1 MPCVETKIVINGDS
15 KPIFEIIKNMEAYP
29 SFMHDLVSVEILE
42 RGENTTVSH
51 WVSNVD
57 GRKIVWT
64 ERDTFYPEEMR
75 ITYCQTEGDLKKM
88 EGEWRLVPV
97 ELYGGQMT
105 RGSSYRHDFLLL
117 LKGSD
122 SELLTAYVPSI
133 NGGYDFSLEKAG
145 VTGRG
150 EQDRKSVV

>member
-15 KPIFEIIKNMEAYP
+15 KPIFEIIKNMEAYS

-97 ELYGGQMT
+97 SEGTEVSLLV
-105 RGSSYRHDFLLL
+105 DFEFGIPMIAGLLNPI
-117 LKGSD
+117 LKKKVREN
-122 SELLTAYVPSI
+122 SENMLTAVKAQI
-133 NGGYDFSLEKAG
+133 EK
-145 VTGRG
+145 
-150 EQDRKSVV
+150 

>member
-1 MPCVETKIVINGDS
+1 MPCVETKIVIKGDS

-88 EGEWRLVPV
+88 EGEWRLVK
-97 ELYGGQMT
+97 GQK
-105 RGSSYRHDFLLL
+105 F
-117 LKGSD
+117 
-122 SELLTAYVPSI
+122 PCW
-133 NGGYDFSLEKAG
+133 
-145 VTGRG
+145 
-150 EQDRKSVV
+150 

>member
-29 SFMHDLVSVEILE
+29 SSMHDLVSVEILE

-97 ELYGGQMT
+97 SEGTEVSLLV
-105 RGSSYRHDFLLL
+105 DFEFGIPMIAGLLNPI
-117 LKGSD
+117 LKKKVREN
-122 SELLTAYVPSI
+122 SENMLTAVKAQI
-133 NGGYDFSLEKAG
+133 EK
-145 VTGRG
+145 
-150 EQDRKSVV
+150 